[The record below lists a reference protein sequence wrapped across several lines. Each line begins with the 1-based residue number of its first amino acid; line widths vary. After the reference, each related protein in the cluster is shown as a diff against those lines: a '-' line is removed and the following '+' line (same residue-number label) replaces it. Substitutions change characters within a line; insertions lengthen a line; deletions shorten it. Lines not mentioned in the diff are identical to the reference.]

1 MRLFLTGA
9 HFAVQTSGNDVFYR
23 NPYNVEENLF
33 VNLSSPSSSKFTDVT
48 LLGSPEEAAKR
59 LLNQTLDEFM
69 STRIGSRKEADIV
82 SFSQREAGG
91 RLYYDIE
98 VWKLICLSHSD
109 VYMCC
114 HVIYVVNFS
123 TCLHSTGNSTFRCVC
138 ECNILQA

>member
-1 MRLFLTGA
+1 M
-9 HFAVQTSGNDVFYR
+9 QTSGNDVFYR

-82 SFSQREAGG
+82 SFGQREAGG

-98 VWKLICLSHSD
+98 VWKLICLGHSD
-109 VYMCC
+109 VHHCC
-114 HVIYVVNFS
+114 QVIFISNFS
-123 TCLHSTGNSTFRCVC
+123 TCLHSTSNSLPDACASATHFKH
-138 ECNILQA
+138 EILNSLR